1 MAPPAAAAHDL
12 EHGDLELLHVL
23 VLFRHGDRTPIT
35 RVVSAGMAMD
45 ARETSFWISRM
56 PDVGVLS
63 ALSSGAR
70 VADFDVRYL
79 SRGGD
84 SSRELQR
91 LAPPKEAHHGG
102 RWPCGQLTLQGVHM
116 MRAKGRALRERY
128 AGFLQDVHP
137 RTDVHVQSTNIRRTI
152 RSAQSVLAGMFPERF
167 SGFEDG
173 EQHGNSRKEAADDD
187 CFVVLADDSNALAP
201 QHSYELYR
209 DLGELLAFE
218 MKHNA
223 PIDVPATAKRI
234 REVVGARPDDKRVA
248 WTGCACSLP
257 ALVVLCCCSEGI

>member
-1 MAPPAAAAHDL
+1 MAPSTADATANDL
-12 EHGDLELLHVL
+12 EHDDLELLHVL

-56 PDVGVLS
+56 PEVAVLS
-63 ALSSGAR
+63 ALSSGAH
-70 VADFDVRYL
+70 VADFDARYL
-79 SRGGD
+79 SRSG
-84 SSRELQR
+84 SKREPQCLT
-91 LAPPKEAHHGG
+91 PPQVAHHGG

-137 RTDVHVQSTNIRRTI
+137 RRDVHVQSTNIRRTI

-167 SGFEDG
+167 FGFDDC
-173 EQHGNSRKEAADDD
+173 EQHGNNWKEGAHDDS
-187 CFVVLADDSNALAP
+187 FVVLADDSNALAP

-223 PIDVPATAKRI
+223 PINVPATAKRI
-234 REVVGARPDDKRVA
+234 REIVGARPEDKRIA
-248 WTGCACSLP
+248 WTGCAYSFF
-257 ALVVLCCCSEGI
+257 ALVVFCCCS